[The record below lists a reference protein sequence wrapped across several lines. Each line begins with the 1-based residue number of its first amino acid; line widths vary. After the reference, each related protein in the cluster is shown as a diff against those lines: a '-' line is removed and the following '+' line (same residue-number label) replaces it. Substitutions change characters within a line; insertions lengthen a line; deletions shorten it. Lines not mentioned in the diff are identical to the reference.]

1 MAAGDLVTANEHYE
15 FNGLLFG
22 SNTSF
27 ITTKVDGLIGMPS
40 TDSNDIDKLLEHGS
54 IPGLLRIQKRTVAI
68 DLSILGIPFGS
79 IETNL
84 TLAASAF
91 QTPALRNS
99 RVLAPFVFKR
109 PGQVKKQIFARCD
122 RRDFSST
129 YEVAHG
135 HAVGSVQLVAPDPV
149 IYSWAQNSA
158 ANSSMVSGAH
168 CQQ

>member
-1 MAAGDLVTANEHYE
+1 MAAGDLVIANGHYE

-84 TLAASAF
+84 TLAASGA
-91 QTPALRNS
+91 
-99 RVLAPFVFKR
+99 
-109 PGQVKKQIFARCD
+109 
-122 RRDFSST
+122 SST
-129 YEVAHG
+129 VINNRTYNLEAVTKAKASEV
-135 HAVGSVQLVAPDPV
+135 VAEFM
-149 IYSWAQNSA
+149 WAEQIA
-158 ANSSMVSGAH
+158 TRD
-168 CQQ
+168 